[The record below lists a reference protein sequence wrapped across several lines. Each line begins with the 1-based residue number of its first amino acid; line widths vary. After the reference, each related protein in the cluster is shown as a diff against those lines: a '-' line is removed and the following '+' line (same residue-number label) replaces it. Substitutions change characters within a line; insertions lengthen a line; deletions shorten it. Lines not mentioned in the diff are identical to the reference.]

1 MSDLSEDPRF
11 VAFLETT
18 ARITGTGMP
27 FEIVEED
34 VLGERLG
41 VYANRAHSMR
51 EILLGADRFGDRD
64 CYVFGDGSR
73 LSFAELLPQ
82 VASLAGALRDTH
94 GIGPG
99 DRVAVCAANC
109 REWLM
114 TFWAVGVL
122 DAVLVAM
129 NGWWTGPE
137 MRNALELTDPKL
149 LVMDEKRRARL
160 DGDPGVALL
169 ITEHDFAGL
178 CDDND
183 ATVPDVPIAE
193 DDPFI
198 LIFTS
203 GTTGRPK
210 AAVLSHRSV
219 ISYLMEQSF
228 IAARGIAMAGTQRS
242 AAAPLPSDSPAASDA
257 PDAPAAPPPT
267 VRLAPYPL
275 FHVSGMSMAV
285 STVMTGAPTVWP
297 LGRFDPADVL
307 RLTREEGISVWGGG
321 TTHVVRLLQHPDIET
336 IEPTS
341 IASIG
346 IGGSATP
353 PDVLRQIEERFP
365 HLAGST
371 STGYGSTETGL
382 ISWAPGWML
391 QARADCVGPLMPT
404 SQARITDDDG
414 TELPPGEEGNIEA
427 RSWMSMLG
435 YWHNDAAT
443 AETVRPGRWIR
454 TGDFG
459 RFEDGILFIASRK
472 RDLIIRGGEN
482 IYPFEIEHRLD
493 EHDEVLEAAV
503 YGVDDPTHG
512 QVVKAVVV
520 VAPGSPLT
528 SDEVRAFCALT
539 LASYKVPEQVEIRT
553 EPLPR
558 TANGKVMKQV
568 LAGDVENTFIEE

>member
-1 MSDLSEDPRF
+1 MTSFADDPRL
-11 VAFLETT
+11 AALLEATE
-18 ARITGTGMP
+18 RVTGPGMP

-34 VLGERLG
+34 VLGQRLG
-41 VYANRAHSMR
+41 VFANRAHSMR
-51 EILLGADRFGDRD
+51 EILLGAARFGDRD
-64 CYVFGDGSR
+64 CYVFGDGVR
-73 LSFAELLPQ
+73 LPYDQLVPQ
-82 VASLAGALRDTH
+82 VASLAVALRDH
-94 GIGPG
+94 HDIGPG

-109 REWLM
+109 REWIM
-114 TFWAVGVL
+114 TFWAVAAL

-129 NGWWTGPE
+129 NGWWTGAE
-137 MRNALELTDPKL
+137 MRTALELTEPKL
-149 LVMDEKRRARL
+149 LVMDEKRRERL
-160 DGDPGVALL
+160 DGDPGIPVLL
-169 ITEHDFAGL
+169 TERDFAGL
-178 CDDND
+178 FDDVS
-183 ATVPDVPIAE
+183 AALPDVPIAE

-228 IAARGIAMAGTQRS
+228 IAARGMAMAGVPS
-242 AAAPLPSDSPAASDA
+242 GAAVAPPSDT
-257 PDAPAAPPPT
+257 PDARPPV

-285 STVMTGAPTVWP
+285 STVMSGAPTVWP
-297 LGRFDPADVL
+297 LGRFDPATVL
-307 RLTREEGISVWGGG
+307 RLTREENISVWGGG
-321 TTHVVRLLQHPDIET
+321 VTHVVRLLQHPDIESIDAT
-336 IEPTS
+336 QVTS
-341 IASIG
+341 VG

-353 PDVLRQIEERFP
+353 PDVIRQIEERFP
-365 HLAGST
+365 HLESAI

-391 QARADCVGPLMPT
+391 KARPDCVGPLMPT

-414 TELPPGEEGNIEA
+414 TVLPPGAEGNIEA

-435 YWHNDAAT
+435 YWHNDAAN

-493 EHDEVLEAAV
+493 EHEEVLEAAV
-503 YGVDDPTHG
+503 YGVDDPLFG

-528 SDEVRAFCALT
+528 ADEVRAFCALT

-568 LAGDVENTFIEE
+568 LAGEAENTFIEE

>member
-1 MSDLSEDPRF
+1 MATELASDPRLD
-11 VAFLETT
+11 ALLTT
-18 ARITGTGMP
+18 TTRITGTGMP

-34 VLGERLG
+34 VLGERLK
-41 VYANRAHSMR
+41 VFRNRARSIR
-51 EILLGADRFGDRD
+51 DVLLGAARYDDRD

-73 LSFAELLPQ
+73 IRFDELVQQ
-82 VASLAGALRDTH
+82 VASLACALRDRH

-109 REWLM
+109 REWLL
-114 TFWAVGVL
+114 TFWAVASL
-122 DAVLVAM
+122 DALLVAM
-129 NGWWTGPE
+129 NGWWTGAE

-149 LVMDEKRRARL
+149 IVMDEKRHARL
-160 DGDPGVALL
+160 DDAPAAPLL
-169 ITEHDFAGL
+169 LVERGFAGL
-178 CDDND
+178 ADDPE
-183 ATVPDVPIAE
+183 ATLPDSPIAE

-228 IAARGIAMAGTQRS
+228 IAARSMAMAGLT
-242 AAAPLPSDSPAASDA
+242 APPAG
-257 PDAPAAPPPT
+257 PPT

-285 STVMTGAPTVWP
+285 STVMSGSPTVWP
-297 LGRFDPADVL
+297 LGRFDPGGVIE
-307 RLTREEGISVWGGG
+307 LTRQENVSVWGGG
-321 TTHVVRLLQHPDIET
+321 TTHVVRLLQHPDIAT
-336 IEPTS
+336 IEPAQIT
-341 IASIG
+341 SIG

-353 PDVLRQIEERFP
+353 PDVLRQIDERFP
-365 HLAGST
+365 HLSGAVS
-371 STGYGSTETGL
+371 SGYGSTETGL

-391 QARADCVGPLMPT
+391 KAAPDCVGPLMPT
-404 SQARITDDDG
+404 MQVRITDDDG
-414 TELPPGEEGNIEA
+414 TVLPPGAEGNIEA

-435 YWHNDAAT
+435 YWHNDAANADT
-443 AETVRPGRWIR
+443 IQPGRWIR

-459 RFEDGILFIASRK
+459 RLDDGILFIASRK

-493 EHDEVLEAAV
+493 EHPDVIEAAV
-503 YGVDDPTHG
+503 YGVDDPVHG
-512 QVVKAVVV
+512 QAVKAVVV
-520 VAPGSPLT
+520 VASGTELT
-528 SDEVRAFCALT
+528 EAALQAFCADS
-539 LASYKVPEQVEIRT
+539 LASYKVPSMIEVRT

-568 LAGDVENTFIEE
+568 LAGDVENTFVEE

>member
-1 MSDLSEDPRF
+1 MRMTDLAHDPRLT
-11 VAFLETT
+11 ALLETT
-18 ARITGTGMP
+18 ARITGPGMP
-27 FEIVEED
+27 FEIVEDD
-34 VLGERLG
+34 VLGERLR
-41 VYANRAHSMR
+41 VFANRAHSMR
-51 EILLGADRFGDRD
+51 EILLGAARFDDRD

-73 LSFAELLPQ
+73 LTFDQLVPQ
-82 VASLAGALRDTH
+82 VASLATALRDRH
-94 GIGPG
+94 GVGPG

-114 TFWAVGVL
+114 TFWAVATL

-129 NGWWTGPE
+129 NGWWTGAE
-137 MRNALELTDPKL
+137 MRNALDLTEPKL
-149 LVMDEKRRARL
+149 LVMDEKRRERL
-160 DGDPGVALL
+160 DGDPGVPVLL
-169 ITEHDFAGL
+169 TEHDFAEL
-178 CDDND
+178 FDDIA
-183 ATVPDVPIAE
+183 ATLPDVPITE

-219 ISYLMEQSF
+219 ISYLMEQTF
-228 IAARGIAMAGTQRS
+228 IAARGMAMAGVT
-242 AAAPLPSDSPAASDA
+242 PSVDA
-257 PDAPAAPPPT
+257 PPT

-285 STVMTGAPTVWP
+285 STVMSGSPTVWP
-297 LGRFDPADVL
+297 LGRFEPADVL

-321 TTHVVRLLQHPDIET
+321 TTHIVRLLQDPDIET
-336 IEPTS
+336 IDAGTIS
-341 IASIG
+341 SVG

-353 PDVLRQIEERFP
+353 PDVIRQIEERFP
-365 HLAGST
+365 HLESAI

-382 ISWAPGWML
+382 VSWAPGWML
-391 QARADCVGPLMPT
+391 KAAPDCVGPLMPT

-414 TELPPGEEGNIEA
+414 REVPPGVEGNIEA
-427 RSWMSMLG
+427 RSWMAMLG
-435 YWHNDAAT
+435 YWHNDAAN
-443 AETVRPGRWIR
+443 AETIRPGRWIR

-459 RFEDGILFIASRK
+459 RIEDGILFIASRK

-493 EHDEVLEAAV
+493 EHTDVLEVAV
-503 YGVDDPTHG
+503 YGVDDPVHG

-520 VAPGSPLT
+520 VAPGSALT
-528 SDEVRAFCALT
+528 ADDVRAFCAET
-539 LASYKVPEQVEIRT
+539 LASYKVPTEVELRT
-553 EPLPR
+553 EALPR

-568 LAGDVENTFIEE
+568 LAGEAENTFIEE

>member
-1 MSDLSEDPRF
+1 MSQISEDPRF
-11 VAFLETT
+11 AALLEAT
-18 ARITGTGMP
+18 ARVTAPGMP

-34 VLGERLG
+34 VLGQQLP
-41 VYANRAHSMR
+41 VFANRAHSMR
-51 EILLGADRFGDRD
+51 EILVGAERFGRRD
-64 CYVFGDGSR
+64 CYVFGDGFR
-73 LSFAELLPQ
+73 LAFDELVPH
-82 VASLAGALRDTH
+82 VASLAVALRDEH
-94 GIGPG
+94 GIGAG

-109 REWLM
+109 REWIM
-114 TFWAVGVL
+114 TFWAVAAL

-129 NGWWTGPE
+129 NGWWTGAE

-149 LVMDEKRRARL
+149 LIMDEKRRARL
-160 DGDPGVALL
+160 DIDPDVPVLL
-169 ITEHDFAGL
+169 TEHDFAGL
-178 CDDND
+178 FDNS
-183 ATVPDVPIAE
+183 AAELPEVPIAE

-228 IAARGIAMAGTQRS
+228 IAARGMAMSGYT
-242 AAAPLPSDSPAASDA
+242 PLPFDSPD
-257 PDAPAAPPPT
+257 APPPT
-267 VRLAPYPL
+267 ARLAPYPL

-285 STVMTGAPTVWP
+285 STVMSGSPTVWP
-297 LGRFDPADVL
+297 LGRFDPATVL
-307 RLTREEGISVWGGG
+307 QLTRDENISVWGGG
-321 TTHVVRLLQHPDIET
+321 VTHVVRLLQHPDIET
-336 IEPTS
+336 IDASKITS
-341 IASIG
+341 VG

-353 PDVLRQIEERFP
+353 PDVIRQIEERFP
-365 HLAGST
+365 HLESSI

-391 QARADCVGPLMPT
+391 KEATDCVGPLMPT

-414 TELPPGEEGNIEA
+414 TEVAPGAEGNIEA

-435 YWHNDAAT
+435 YWHNDAAN

-459 RFEDGILFIASRK
+459 RLEDGILFIASRK

-493 EHDEVLEAAV
+493 EHDEVVEAAV
-503 YGVDDPTHG
+503 YGVDDPTFG

-528 SDEVRAFCALT
+528 EDEVR
-539 LASYKVPEQVEIRT
+539 V
-553 EPLPR
+553 
-558 TANGKVMKQV
+558 
-568 LAGDVENTFIEE
+568 

>member
-1 MSDLSEDPRF
+1 MATDLADDPRLT
-11 VAFLETT
+11 ALLDTT
-18 ARITGTGMP
+18 VRITGPGMP
-27 FEIVEED
+27 FEIVQED
-34 VLGERLG
+34 VLGERLP
-41 VYANRAHSMR
+41 VFANRPHSMR
-51 EILLGADRFGDRD
+51 EILRGADRFGDRD
-64 CYVFGDGSR
+64 CYVFGDGYR
-73 LSFAELLPQ
+73 LPFDRLIPQ
-82 VASLAGALRDTH
+82 VASLATALRDRH
-94 GIGPG
+94 GIGAG

-114 TFWAVGVL
+114 TFWAVAAL

-129 NGWWTGPE
+129 NGWWTGAE
-137 MRNALELTDPKL
+137 MRTALDLTEPKL
-149 LVMDEKRRARL
+149 LVMDEKRRERL
-160 DGDPGVALL
+160 DGDPGVPVL
-169 ITEHDFAGL
+169 IAERDFAAL
-178 CDDND
+178 FDDAS
-183 ATVPDVPIAE
+183 ATLPDVPIAE

-228 IAARGIAMAGTQRS
+228 IAARGMAMAGISTAS
-242 AAAPLPSDSPAASDA
+242 VPPPSDSPD
-257 PDAPAAPPPT
+257 APPPT

-285 STVMTGAPTVWP
+285 STVMSGSPTVWP
-297 LGRFDPADVL
+297 LGRFDPANVL
-307 RLTREEGISVWGGG
+307 QLTRDEGISVWGGG
-321 TTHVVRLLQHPDIET
+321 VTHVVRLLQHSDIET
-336 IEPTS
+336 IDAGRIS
-341 IASIG
+341 SVG

-353 PDVLRQIEERFP
+353 PDVIRQIEERFP
-365 HLAGST
+365 HLESAI

-391 QARADCVGPLMPT
+391 KAAPDCVGPLMPT

-414 TELPPGEEGNIEA
+414 AEVPPGVEGNIEA

-435 YWHNDAAT
+435 YWHNDAAN

-459 RFEDGILFIASRK
+459 RFDDGILFIASRK

-503 YGVDDPTHG
+503 YGVDDPVHG

-520 VAPGSPLT
+520 VAPGSSLT
-528 SDEVRAFCALT
+528 EDEVRAFCAVT
-539 LASYKVPEQVEIRT
+539 LASYKVPTEVELRT

-568 LAGDVENTFIEE
+568 LAGQAENTFIEE

>member
-1 MSDLSEDPRF
+1 MTDLAHDPRL
-11 VAFLETT
+11 VALLDTT
-18 ARITGTGMP
+18 TSITGPGMP

-34 VLGERLG
+34 VLGERLP
-41 VYANRAHSMR
+41 VFANRTHSMR
-51 EILLGADRFGDRD
+51 EILLGAERFGDRD
-64 CYVFGDGSR
+64 CYVFGDGFR
-73 LSFAELLPQ
+73 LPFDQLIPQ
-82 VASLAGALRDTH
+82 VASLATTLRDRH
-94 GIGPG
+94 GIAPG

-114 TFWAVGVL
+114 TFWAVAAL

-160 DGDPGVALL
+160 DGDPGAPLL
-169 ITEHDFAGL
+169 LTERDFTELFDDAGAEL
-178 CDDND
+178 
-183 ATVPDVPIAE
+183 PDVPIAE

-228 IAARGIAMAGTQRS
+228 IAARGMAMAGVASR
-242 AAAPLPSDSPAASDA
+242 AA
-257 PDAPAAPPPT
+257 AAPPPGT
-267 VRLAPYPL
+267 PNAPPPPVRLAPYPL

-285 STVMTGAPTVWP
+285 STVMSGSPSVWP
-297 LGRFDPADVL
+297 IGRFDPANVL
-307 RLTREEGISVWGGG
+307 QLTREEGISVWGGG
-321 TTHVVRLLQHPDIET
+321 TTHIVRLLQHPDIET
-336 IEPTS
+336 IEPS
-341 IASIG
+341 KISSVG

-353 PDVLRQIEERFP
+353 PDVIRQIEERFP
-365 HLAGST
+365 HLESSV

-391 QARADCVGPLMPT
+391 KVRPDCVGPLMPT
-404 SQARITDDDG
+404 SQARITGDDG
-414 TELPPGEEGNIEA
+414 TELPPGAEGNIEA
-427 RSWMSMLG
+427 RSWMGMLG
-435 YWHNDAAT
+435 YWHNDAANT
-443 AETVRPGRWIR
+443 ETVRPGRWIR

-459 RFEDGILFIASRK
+459 RLEDGILFIASRK

-493 EHDEVLEAAV
+493 EHDEVVEAAV
-503 YGVDDPTHG
+503 YGVDDPLHG

-528 SDEVRAFCALT
+528 EEEIRAFCAVT
-539 LASYKVPEQVEIRT
+539 LASYKVPEHVELRT

-568 LAGDVENTFIEE
+568 LAGEAENTFIEE

>member
-1 MSDLSEDPRF
+1 MSTDLAHDPRLTPL
-11 VAFLETT
+11 LETT
-18 ARITGTGMP
+18 ARITAPGMP

-34 VLGERLG
+34 VLGERLP

-51 EILLGADRFGDRD
+51 EILLAAEQYGDRD
-64 CYVFGDGSR
+64 CYVFGDGYR
-73 LSFAELLPQ
+73 LTFDQLIPQ
-82 VASLAGALRDTH
+82 VASLASALRDRH
-94 GIGPG
+94 GITPG

-114 TFWAVGVL
+114 TFWAVAAL

-129 NGWWTGPE
+129 NGWWTGAE
-137 MRNALELTDPKL
+137 MRTALELTEPKV
-149 LVMDEKRRARL
+149 LVMDEKRRERL
-160 DGDPGVALL
+160 DRNPGMPVL
-169 ITEHDFAGL
+169 ITERDFASL
-178 CDDND
+178 LDDASD
-183 ATVPDVPIAE
+183 PSAESAALPDVPIAE

-219 ISYLMEQSF
+219 ISYLMEQTF
-228 IAARGIAMAGTQRS
+228 IAARGMAMAGVAPRAADS
-242 AAAPLPSDSPAASDA
+242 APT
-257 PDAPAAPPPT
+257 APPT
-267 VRLAPYPL
+267 ARLAPYPL

-285 STVMTGAPTVWP
+285 STVMSGSPTVWP
-297 LGRFDPADVL
+297 LGRFDPATVL

-321 TTHVVRLLQHPDIET
+321 TTHIVRLLQHPDIET
-336 IEPTS
+336 IDATRIMS
-341 IASIG
+341 VG

-353 PDVLRQIEERFP
+353 PDVIRQIEERFP
-365 HLAGST
+365 HLESSV

-391 QARADCVGPLMPT
+391 KAAPDCVGPLMPT

-414 TELPPGEEGNIEA
+414 VELPAGAEGNIEA

-435 YWHNDAAT
+435 YWRNDAAN

-459 RFEDGILFIASRK
+459 RFDDGILFIASRK

-503 YGVDDPTHG
+503 YGVDDPVHG

-520 VAPGSPLT
+520 VPRRSTLT
-528 SDEVRAFCALT
+528 ADDVRAFCAET
-539 LASYKVPEQVEIRT
+539 LASYKVPTEVELRT

-568 LAGDVENTFIEE
+568 LAGETENTFIEE

>member
-1 MSDLSEDPRF
+1 MTELSTDPRL
-11 VAFLETT
+11 VALLETT
-18 ARITGTGMP
+18 ARITAPGMP

-34 VLGERLG
+34 VLGERLP
-41 VYANRAHSMR
+41 VFANRARSMR
-51 EILLGADRFGDRD
+51 EILLGADRFGSRD
-64 CYVFGDGSR
+64 CYIFGDGSR
-73 LSFAELLPQ
+73 LPFDQLVPQ
-82 VASLAGALRDTH
+82 VASLASALRDTH
-94 GIGPG
+94 HIGPG

-114 TFWAVGVL
+114 MFWAVAAL

-129 NGWWTGPE
+129 NGWWTGAE
-137 MRNALELTDPKL
+137 MRTALELTDPKL
-149 LVMDEKRRARL
+149 LVMDEKRRIRL
-160 DGDPGVALL
+160 EGDPGVPLL
-169 ITEHDFAGL
+169 VTERDFAGRF
-178 CDDND
+178 DD
-183 ATVPDVPIAE
+183 ATAVLPVPPIAE

-219 ISYLMEQSF
+219 ISYLMEQTF
-228 IAARGIAMAGTQRS
+228 IAARGMAMAGGNRS
-242 AAAPLPSDSPAASDA
+242 AAAPPPSGA
-257 PDAPAAPPPT
+257 PDERPPV

-285 STVMTGAPTVWP
+285 STVMSGAPTVWP
-297 LGRFDPADVL
+297 LGRFDPANVL
-307 RLTREEGISVWGGG
+307 RLTRDEGISVWGGG
-321 TTHVVRLLQHPDIET
+321 TTHVVRLLQHPDIE
-336 IEPTS
+336 ILDPAQIS
-341 IASIG
+341 SVG

-353 PDVLRQIEERFP
+353 PDVIRQIEERFP
-365 HLAGST
+365 HLESSV

-391 QARADCVGPLMPT
+391 KTAPDCVGPLMPT

-414 TELPPGEEGNIEA
+414 TELPPGGEGNIEA
-427 RSWMSMLG
+427 RSWMAMLG
-435 YWHNDAAT
+435 YWHNDAAN

-459 RFEDGILFIASRK
+459 RLEDGILFIASRK

-503 YGVDDPTHG
+503 FGVDDPIHG
-512 QVVKAVVV
+512 QLVKAVVV

-528 SDEVRAFCALT
+528 DDDVRAFCAQT
-539 LASYKVPEQVEIRT
+539 MASYKVPEQVEIRT

-568 LAGDVENTFIEE
+568 LAGVAENTFIEE

>member
-1 MSDLSEDPRF
+1 MTTTLGADPRF
-11 VAFLETT
+11 GALLEATS
-18 ARITGTGMP
+18 RITGAGMP
-27 FEIVEED
+27 FEIVEDD
-34 VLGERLG
+34 VLGERLP
-41 VYANRAHSMR
+41 VFANRAHSMR
-51 EILLGADRFGDRD
+51 EILLSSTRYGDRD
-64 CYVFGDGSR
+64 CYVFGDGYR
-73 LSFAELLPQ
+73 LTFDRLIPQ
-82 VASLAGALRDTH
+82 VASLAAALRDRY

-114 TFWAVGVL
+114 TFWAVGAL

-129 NGWWTGPE
+129 NGWWTGAE
-137 MRNALELTDPKL
+137 MRNALDLTEPKVL
-149 LVMDEKRRARL
+149 IMDEKRRERL
-160 DGDPGVALL
+160 VGDPGVPVL
-169 ITEHDFAGL
+169 IAEHDFAAL
-178 CDDND
+178 FDDTSAALPD
-183 ATVPDVPIAE
+183 AAIAE

-219 ISYLMEQSF
+219 IAYLMEQSF
-228 IAARGIAMAGTQRS
+228 IAARAMAMAGI
-242 AAAPLPSDSPAASDA
+242 
-257 PDAPAAPPPT
+257 APPSPGAT
-267 VRLAPYPL
+267 PPGTGPPATSRLAPYPL

-285 STVMTGAPTVWP
+285 STVMSGSPTVWP
-297 LGRFDPADVL
+297 LGRFDPANVL
-307 RLTREEGISVWGGG
+307 QLTREERISVWGGG

-336 IEPTS
+336 VDPTQ
-341 IASIG
+341 ITSIG

-353 PDVLRQIEERFP
+353 PDVVRQIEERFP
-365 HLAGST
+365 HLESSV

-391 QARADCVGPLMPT
+391 KAAPDCVGPLMST
-404 SQARITDDDG
+404 SQARITDDNG
-414 TELPPGEEGNIEA
+414 HELPAGAEGNIEA

-435 YWHNDAAT
+435 YWHNDAAN
-443 AETVRPGRWIR
+443 ADTVRPGRWIR

-503 YGVDDPTHG
+503 YGVDHPVHG
-512 QVVKAVVV
+512 QDVKAVVV

-528 SDEVRAFCALT
+528 ADEVRAFCAET
-539 LASYKVPEQVEIRT
+539 LASYKVPTEVELRT

-568 LAGDVENTFIEE
+568 LAGDAENTFIEE

>member
-1 MSDLSEDPRF
+1 MSELSTDPRL
-11 VAFLETT
+11 VALLETT
-18 ARITGTGMP
+18 TRITAPGMP

-34 VLGERLG
+34 VLGERLP
-41 VYANRAHSMR
+41 VFANRARSMR
-51 EILLGADRFGDRD
+51 EILLGADRFGSRD

-73 LSFAELLPQ
+73 LPFDQLVPQ
-82 VASLAGALRDTH
+82 VASLASALRDAH
-94 GIGPG
+94 HIGPG

-114 TFWAVGVL
+114 MFWAVAAL

-129 NGWWTGPE
+129 NGWWTGAE
-137 MRNALELTDPKL
+137 MRTALELTDPKL
-149 LVMDEKRRARL
+149 LVMDEKRRIRL
-160 DGDPGVALL
+160 EGDPGVPLL
-169 ITEHDFAGL
+169 VTERDFAGRF
-178 CDDND
+178 DD
-183 ATVPDVPIAE
+183 ATAVLPDPPIAE

-228 IAARGIAMAGTQRS
+228 IAARGMAMAGVAYR
-242 AAAPLPSDSPAASDA
+242 AA
-257 PDAPAAPPPT
+257 AAPPPGPPDAPPPP

-285 STVMTGAPTVWP
+285 STVMSGAPTVWP
-297 LGRFDPADVL
+297 LGRFEPATVL
-307 RLTREEGISVWGGG
+307 QLTRDEGISVWGGG

-336 IEPTS
+336 IDPEQ
-341 IASIG
+341 IASVG

-353 PDVLRQIEERFP
+353 PDVIRQIEERFP
-365 HLAGST
+365 HLESSV

-391 QARADCVGPLMPT
+391 KLRPDCVGPLMPT

-414 TELPPGEEGNIEA
+414 TELPPGAEGNIEA
-427 RSWMSMLG
+427 RSWMAMLG
-435 YWHNDAAT
+435 YWKNDAAD

-459 RFEDGILFIASRK
+459 RLEDGILFIASRK

-493 EHDEVLEAAV
+493 EHGEVLEAAV
-503 YGVDDPTHG
+503 YGVDDPIHG

-520 VAPGSPLT
+520 VAPGSSLT
-528 SDEVRAFCALT
+528 EDEVRTFCAET
-539 LASYKVPEQVEIRT
+539 LASYKVPEHVELRT

-568 LAGDVENTFIEE
+568 LAGEAENTFIEE

>member
-1 MSDLSEDPRF
+1 MTDLAHDPRL
-11 VAFLETT
+11 VALLDTT
-18 ARITGTGMP
+18 ARITGPGMP

-34 VLGERLG
+34 VLGEPLP

-51 EILLGADRFGDRD
+51 EVLLGAGRFGHRD

-73 LSFAELLPQ
+73 LTFDELVPQ
-82 VASLAGALRDTH
+82 VASLATALRDTH

-114 TFWAVGVL
+114 TFWAVAAL

-137 MRNALELTDPKL
+137 MRNALELTEPEL
-149 LVMDEKRRARL
+149 LMMDEKRRARL
-160 DGDPGVALL
+160 DGDPGVPTLVA
-169 ITEHDFAGL
+169 EHDFAGL
-178 CDDND
+178 FDDPS
-183 ATVPDVPIAE
+183 ATLPDVRIAE

-219 ISYLMEQSF
+219 ISYLMEQTF
-228 IAARGIAMAGTQRS
+228 IAARGMAMAGGNRS
-242 AAAPLPSDSPAASDA
+242 AAAPLPTGA
-257 PDAPAAPPPT
+257 PDDRPPT

-285 STVMTGAPTVWP
+285 STVLSGAPTVWP
-297 LGRFDPADVL
+297 LGRFDAADVL
-307 RLTREEGISVWGGG
+307 RLTRDENISVWGGG

-336 IEPTS
+336 IEPTQ
-341 IASIG
+341 IASVG

-353 PDVLRQIEERFP
+353 PDVIRQIEERFP
-365 HLAGST
+365 HLES
-371 STGYGSTETGL
+371 SVSSGYGSTETGL

-391 QARADCVGPLMPT
+391 KAAPDCVGPLMPT

-414 TELPPGEEGNIEA
+414 TELPPGAEGNIEA

-435 YWHNDAAT
+435 YWRNDT
-443 AETVRPGRWIR
+443 ANTETVRPGRWIR

-459 RFEDGILFIASRK
+459 RLDDGILYIASRK

-493 EHDEVLEAAV
+493 EHDEVVEVAV
-503 YGVDDPTHG
+503 HGVDDPIHG

-528 SDEVRAFCALT
+528 EDEVRAFCALT
-539 LASYKVPEQVEIRT
+539 LASYKVPEQVELRT

-568 LAGDVENTFIEE
+568 LAGQAENAFVEE

>member
-1 MSDLSEDPRF
+1 MTTELSADPR
-11 VAFLETT
+11 LEALLATT
-18 ARITGTGMP
+18 ERITGPGMP
-27 FEIVEED
+27 FEIAVEP
-34 VLGERLG
+34 VLGEELKVFR
-41 VYANRAHSMR
+41 NRAHTMR
-51 EILLGADRFGDRD
+51 DVLLGAARHGDRD

-73 LSFAELLPQ
+73 IRFDELIPQ
-82 VASLAGALRDTH
+82 IASVACSLRDRH

-109 REWLM
+109 REWLL
-114 TFWAVGVL
+114 TFWAVAAL

-137 MRNALELTDPKL
+137 MRNALDLTDPKL
-149 LVMDEKRRARL
+149 IVMDEKRRARL
-160 DGDPGVALL
+160 EGDPGAPLL
-169 ITEHDFAGL
+169 VTERDFAGIA
-178 CDDND
+178 DDTS
-183 ATVPDVPIAE
+183 AVLPDPSIAE
-193 DDPFI
+193 DDAFI

-228 IAARGIAMAGTQRS
+228 IAARGMAMAGIT
-242 AAAPLPSDSPAASDA
+242 APPSG
-257 PDAPAAPPPT
+257 PPT

-285 STVMTGAPTVWP
+285 STVMSGSPTVWP
-297 LGRFDPADVL
+297 LGRFDPGAVID
-307 RLTREEGISVWGGG
+307 LTRREHISVWGGG
-321 TTHVVRLLQHPDIET
+321 TTHIVRLLQHPDIAT
-336 IEPTS
+336 IDPTQ
-341 IASIG
+341 ITSIG

-353 PDVLRQIEERFP
+353 PDVIRQIEERFP
-365 HLAGST
+365 HLGGAVS
-371 STGYGSTETGL
+371 SGYGSTETGL

-391 QARADCVGPLMPT
+391 KAAPDCVGPLMPT
-404 SQARITDDDG
+404 MEARITADDG
-414 TELPPGEEGNIEA
+414 TVLAPGAEGNIEA

-435 YWHNDAAT
+435 YWRNDAASE
-443 AETVRPGRWIR
+443 ETIQPGRWVR

-459 RFEDGILFIASRK
+459 RLDDGILFIASRK

-493 EHDEVLEAAV
+493 EHPDIVEAAA
-503 YGVDDPTHG
+503 YGVDDPVHG
-512 QVVKAVVV
+512 QEVKAVVV
-520 VAPGSPLT
+520 VRPGTALT
-528 SDEVRAFCALT
+528 DDEVRRFCAET
-539 LASYKVPEQVEIRT
+539 LASYKVPSVVEIRT

-568 LAGDVENTFIEE
+568 LAGDVENSFVEE

>member
-1 MSDLSEDPRF
+1 MTDLAHDPRLL
-11 VAFLETT
+11 AMLETT
-18 ARITGTGMP
+18 ARITGPGMP

-41 VYANRAHSMR
+41 VFANRAHSMR
-51 EILLGADRFGDRD
+51 EILLGATRFGDRD
-64 CYVFGDGSR
+64 CYVFGDGFR
-73 LSFAELLPQ
+73 LPFDRLIPE
-82 VASLAGALRDTH
+82 VASLATALRDRH

-114 TFWAVGVL
+114 TFWAVAAL

-137 MRNALELTDPKL
+137 MRNALELTEPKL
-149 LVMDEKRRARL
+149 LVMDEKRRERL
-160 DGDPGVALL
+160 EVDPGVPVLL
-169 ITEHDFAGL
+169 TEHDFAELFGDTSAEL
-178 CDDND
+178 
-183 ATVPDVPIAE
+183 PDVPIAE

-228 IAARGIAMAGTQRS
+228 IAARGMAMAGMQQS
-242 AAAPLPSDSPAASDA
+242 AAVPPPSDASD
-257 PDAPAAPPPT
+257 APPPT

-285 STVMTGAPTVWP
+285 STVMSGSPTVWP
-297 LGRFDPADVL
+297 LGRFEPVTVL

-321 TTHVVRLLQHPDIET
+321 TTHIVRLLQDPDIET
-336 IEPTS
+336 IDATKIS
-341 IASIG
+341 SVG

-353 PDVLRQIEERFP
+353 PDVIRQIEERFP
-365 HLAGST
+365 HLESAI

-391 QARADCVGPLMPT
+391 KAAPDCVGPLMPT

-414 TELPPGEEGNIEA
+414 TELPAGEEGNIEA
-427 RSWMSMLG
+427 RSWMAMLG
-435 YWHNDAAT
+435 YWHNDAAN

-459 RFEDGILFIASRK
+459 RLEDGILFIASRK

-520 VAPGSPLT
+520 VAPGSALT
-528 SDEVRAFCALT
+528 ADEVRAFCAVT
-539 LASYKVPEQVEIRT
+539 LASYKVPTEVELRT

-568 LAGDVENTFIEE
+568 LAGQAENTFIEE

>member
-1 MSDLSEDPRF
+1 MTELSTDPRL
-11 VAFLETT
+11 VALLEATT
-18 ARITGTGMP
+18 RITAPGMP

-34 VLGERLG
+34 VVGERLP
-41 VYANRAHSMR
+41 VFANRARSMR

-73 LSFAELLPQ
+73 LPFDQLVPQ
-82 VASLAGALRDTH
+82 VASLACALRDTH

-114 TFWAVGVL
+114 TFWAVAAL

-129 NGWWTGPE
+129 NGWWTGAE
-137 MRNALELTDPKL
+137 MRTALELTDPKL

-160 DGDPGVALL
+160 DGDPGVPLL
-169 ITEHDFAGL
+169 VTERDFAGL
-178 CDDND
+178 FDD
-183 ATVPDVPIAE
+183 ASAVLPDPPVAE

-210 AAVLSHRSV
+210 AAVLSNRSV
-219 ISYLMEQSF
+219 IAYLMEQTF
-228 IAARGIAMAGTQRS
+228 IAARGMAMADGNRS
-242 AAAPLPSDSPAASDA
+242 AAAP
-257 PDAPAAPPPT
+257 PPGSADERPPV

-285 STVMTGAPTVWP
+285 STVMSGAPTVWP
-297 LGRFDPADVL
+297 LGRFDPANVL
-307 RLTREEGISVWGGG
+307 QLTRDEGISVWGGG

-336 IEPTS
+336 LDPAQIS
-341 IASIG
+341 SVG

-353 PDVLRQIEERFP
+353 PDVIRQIEERFP
-365 HLAGST
+365 HLESSV

-391 QARADCVGPLMPT
+391 KAAPDCVGPLMPT

-414 TELPPGEEGNIEA
+414 TELPPGAEGNIEA
-427 RSWMSMLG
+427 RSWMAMLG
-435 YWHNDAAT
+435 YWHNDAAN

-459 RFEDGILFIASRK
+459 RLEDGILFIASRK

-493 EHDEVLEAAV
+493 EHDEVLEAAA
-503 YGVDDPTHG
+503 YGVDDPIHG
-512 QVVKAVVV
+512 QLVKVVVV
-520 VAPGSPLT
+520 VAPGSALT
-528 SDEVRAFCALT
+528 EDDVREFCAQT
-539 LASYKVPEQVEIRT
+539 LASYKVPEQVEIST

-568 LAGDVENTFIEE
+568 LAGIAENTFIEE

>member
-1 MSDLSEDPRF
+1 MSEPPVSRTLADDPRF
-11 VAFLETT
+11 AALVDATSRTT
-18 ARITGTGMP
+18 APGQP
-27 FEIVEED
+27 FEIVVED
-34 VLGERLG
+34 VLGERLP
-41 VYANRAHSMR
+41 VFAHRARSMR
-51 EILLGADRFGDRD
+51 EILLGAGRFGHRD
-64 CYVFGDGSR
+64 CYVFGDGTR
-73 LSFAELLPQ
+73 LGFDELVPQ
-82 VASLAGALRDTH
+82 VASLACALRDTH
-94 GIGPG
+94 CVGPG

-114 TFWAVGVL
+114 TFWAVAAL

-129 NGWWTGPE
+129 NGWWTGAE
-137 MRNALELTDPKL
+137 MHTALELTDPKL
-149 LVMDEKRRARL
+149 LVMDEKRRVRL
-160 DGDPGVALL
+160 DGDPGVPLL
-169 ITEHDFAGL
+169 VAEHDFAGL
-178 CDDND
+178 FDDS
-183 ATVPDVPIAE
+183 AAELPDVAIAE

-228 IAARGIAMAGTQRS
+228 IAVRGMAMAGGNRS
-242 AAAPLPSDSPAASDA
+242 AAAPPPTGA
-257 PDAPAAPPPT
+257 PDDRPPT

-285 STVMTGAPTVWP
+285 STVLSGAPTVWP
-297 LGRFDPADVL
+297 LGRFDPVKVL
-307 RLTREEGISVWGGG
+307 QLTRDENISVWGGG

-336 IEPTS
+336 IEPTQ
-341 IASIG
+341 IASVG

-353 PDVLRQIEERFP
+353 PDVIRQIEERFP
-365 HLAGST
+365 HLESSV

-391 QARADCVGPLMPT
+391 KLAPDCVGPLMPT

-414 TELPPGEEGNIEA
+414 TVLPEGAEGNIEG

-435 YWHNDAAT
+435 YWHNDAAN

-459 RFEDGILFIASRK
+459 RFEHGILFIASRK

-493 EHDEVLEAAV
+493 EHDEVVEAAV
-503 YGVDDPTHG
+503 YGVDDPLHG

-528 SDEVRAFCALT
+528 EDEVRAFCAVT
-539 LASYKVPEQVEIRT
+539 LASYKVPERVEIRT

-568 LAGDVENTFIEE
+568 LAGQAENTFIEE

>member
-1 MSDLSEDPRF
+1 MSSLSEDPRL
-11 VAFLETT
+11 VALLETT
-18 ARITGTGMP
+18 SRITGPGQP

-34 VLGERLG
+34 VLGERLP
-41 VYANRAHSMR
+41 VFANRPHSMR

-64 CYVFGDGSR
+64 CYVFGDGLR
-73 LSFAELLPQ
+73 LPFDQLISQ
-82 VASLAGALRDTH
+82 VASLATALRDAH

-114 TFWAVGVL
+114 TFWAVAAL

-129 NGWWTGPE
+129 NGWWTGAE
-137 MRNALELTDPKL
+137 MRTALDLTDPKL

-160 DGDPGVALL
+160 EGDPGVPLL
-169 ITEHDFAGL
+169 VTEHDFAGL
-178 CDDND
+178 FDDTS
-183 ATVPDVPIAE
+183 AVLPEVPIGE

-219 ISYLMEQSF
+219 ISYLLEQSF
-228 IAARGIAMAGTQRS
+228 IAARGMAMVG
-242 AAAPLPSDSPAASDA
+242 AAYRAA
-257 PDAPAAPPPT
+257 AAPPPGT
-267 VRLAPYPL
+267 PNAPAPPVRLAPYPL

-285 STVMTGAPTVWP
+285 STVMSGAPTVWP
-297 LGRFDPADVL
+297 LGRFDPANVL
-307 RLTREEGISVWGGG
+307 KLTREENISVWGGG

-336 IEPTS
+336 IDAS
-341 IASIG
+341 KIASVG

-353 PDVLRQIEERFP
+353 PDVIRQIEERFP
-365 HLAGST
+365 HLES
-371 STGYGSTETGL
+371 SVSSGYGSTETGL

-391 QARADCVGPLMPT
+391 KVRPDCVGPLMPT

-414 TELPPGEEGNIEA
+414 AEVPAGTEGNIEA
-427 RSWMSMLG
+427 RSWMAMLG
-435 YWHNDAAT
+435 YWHNDAAN

-459 RFEDGILFIASRK
+459 RLEDGILFIASRK

-503 YGVDDPTHG
+503 YGMDDPIHG
-512 QVVKAVVV
+512 QLVKAVVV
-520 VAPGSPLT
+520 VAPDSPLT
-528 SDEVRAFCALT
+528 DDDVRAFCAEV

-568 LAGDVENTFIEE
+568 LAGEAENTFIEE

>member
-1 MSDLSEDPRF
+1 MTLPIADDPRL
-11 VAFLETT
+11 AAMLETQ
-18 ARITGTGMP
+18 ARITGPGMP

-34 VLGERLG
+34 VLGERLP
-41 VYANRAHSMR
+41 VFAHRAHSMR
-51 EILLGADRFGDRD
+51 DVLLGAARHGDRD
-64 CYVFGDGSR
+64 CYVFSDGFR
-73 LSFAELLPQ
+73 VTFDQLVPQ
-82 VASLAGALRDTH
+82 VASLATALREKH

-114 TFWAVGVL
+114 TFWAVASL
-122 DAVLVAM
+122 DALLVAM
-129 NGWWTGPE
+129 NGWWTGAE
-137 MRNALELTDPKL
+137 MGNALELTEPKL

-160 DGDPGVALL
+160 DTDPGVPLL
-169 ITEHDFAGL
+169 RTEHDFDGL
-178 CDDND
+178 FDDTS
-183 ATVPDVPIAE
+183 AALPDEPIAE
-193 DDPFI
+193 DDPFM

-219 ISYLMEQSF
+219 ISYLMEQNF
-228 IAARGIAMAGTQRS
+228 IAARGMAMAGIER
-242 AAAPLPSDSPAASDA
+242 PPSG
-257 PDAPAAPPPT
+257 PPPA
-267 VRLAPYPL
+267 RLAPYPL

-285 STVMTGAPTVWP
+285 STVMSGSPTVWP
-297 LGRFDPADVL
+297 LGRFDPETVL
-307 RLTREEGISVWGGG
+307 RLTREERISVWGGG

-336 IEPTS
+336 IDPTQITS
-341 IASIG
+341 VG

-353 PDVLRQIEERFP
+353 PDVIRQIEERFP
-365 HLAGST
+365 HLESSV

-391 QARADCVGPLMPT
+391 KAAPDCVGPTTPT
-404 SQARITDDDG
+404 CEARIADDDG
-414 TELPPGEEGNIEA
+414 TVLPEGAEGNIEA

-435 YWHNDAAT
+435 YWRNDAAN

-459 RFEDGILFIASRK
+459 RLDRGILYIASRK

-503 YGVDDPTHG
+503 HGVDDPTYG
-512 QVVKAVVV
+512 QSVKAVVV
-520 VAPGSPLT
+520 VRPGSPLT
-528 SDEVRAFCALT
+528 EDEVRAFCAEA
-539 LASYKVPEQVEIRT
+539 LASYKVPEHVEIRT

-568 LAGDVENTFIEE
+568 LAGEAENTFVEE